1 LKTSFGNLEIF
12 EFFDAWKKGTMRRH
26 TFDSRNSRS
35 SIPFILLTMCE
46 SPLLILLFGAHLI
59 LGQSL
64 QNCTAFSS
72 NGLAA
77 AQYQY
82 YRFYDF
88 RHMTASQATSTG
100 TKGSQAKVVTDAS
113 WKDDWYIRDFPRK
126 SPGGYVI
133 PVNFVPDKV
142 YISEY
147 AVHPLKHR

>member
-1 LKTSFGNLEIF
+1 
-12 EFFDAWKKGTMRRH
+12 M
-26 TFDSRNSRS
+26 
-35 SIPFILLTMCE
+35 LTMCKL
-46 SPLLILLFGAHLI
+46 PLLALLFGAHVI
-59 LGQSL
+59 VGQSL

-77 AQYQY
+77 SQYQY

-88 RHMTASQATSTG
+88 RHMTAPQAAG
-100 TKGSQAKVVTDAS
+100 IGAKESQAKVVTGAS

-147 AVHPLKHR
+147 ALQPWGHR